1 MYDVMIDLENL
12 CVHPDGAILTAAF
25 VQFDIKTGQLGQ
37 ELYLRMDRTKAVKYG
52 FVSPATVDWWESR
65 DPAARAEAYD
75 GTLDP
80 RDAAHMVRD
89 WFRRTFPKP
98 PFVWGNGSC
107 MDIVQL
113 EFWLRRLAPEYNKRG
128 DHTYPWN
135 YWDIMDMRTI
145 MRVAKLR
152 MPKTRPAW
160 VQHHNA
166 LHDAKYQIEWVVK
179 ALAACRN
186 VPGAH
191 TMTAPPALPGNPH
204 HHTIA
209 LGNLPP
215 PPTEEDYQRYN
226 QIISD

>member
-12 CVHPDGAILTAAF
+12 CVQPDGAILTMAF

-37 ELYLRMDRTKAVKYG
+37 ELYLRLDRRKAALYG
-52 FVSPATVDWWESR
+52 FVNPATVKWWESQ
-65 DPAARAEAYD
+65 DPATRTEAYD

-80 RDAAHMVRD
+80 RLAARMVRE
-89 WFRRTFPKP
+89 WFKRTFPKP

-113 EFWLRRLAPEYNKRG
+113 EYWLRRLAPEYNKRG
-128 DHTYPWN
+128 DFSYPWN

-145 MRVAKLR
+145 MRVAKLQ
-152 MPKTRPAW
+152 MPRTRPDW

-179 ALAACRN
+179 AMAACRQPQQLAAIGQQLAAAR
-186 VPGAH
+186 VPQV
-191 TMTAPPALPGNPH
+191 PPLPD
-204 HHTIA
+204 
-209 LGNLPP
+209 
-215 PPTEEDYQRYN
+215 DYSEYS
-226 QIISD
+226 QIIAD